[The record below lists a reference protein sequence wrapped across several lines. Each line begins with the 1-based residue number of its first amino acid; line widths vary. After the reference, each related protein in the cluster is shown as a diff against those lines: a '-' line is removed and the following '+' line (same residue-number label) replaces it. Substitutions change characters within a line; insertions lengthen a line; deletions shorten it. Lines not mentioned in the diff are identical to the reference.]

1 MRRESGV
8 WTCVRGKLGALTR
21 WENGGERLC
30 LLPHERRILLFLL
43 RLSEELAPL
52 RTCEELRLL
61 LWLGSK
67 ARGRRRS
74 LDEDTGR

>member
-61 LWLGSK
+61 LESK
-67 ARGRRRS
+67 
-74 LDEDTGR
+74 